1 MKQCPACNRTY
12 ADDGLSYCLEDG
24 ASLLIVEGSSN
35 QPASFDSNSDP
46 YKTLAFTPGRETSP
60 PPLAVHPVASP
71 HPPVPAQP
79 AWSPGHSPGY
89 AAAPARKSG
98 KGWIVGAIIGVALLG
113 IGIIVLLAIIGKNS
127 SATTANTN
135 RAVVESNSNR
145 AIVTNVN
152 NANRAEQQK
161 PTGVL
166 KEDFS
171 AQNWPTGEASY
182 GSFYQDG
189 EYHMVGRPKL
199 YVYMFPRDID
209 RYKSDNAIVK
219 VTARSVDGKS
229 PEYGYGLVI
238 HGKVNQTRQL
248 EGYGFLIY
256 TGAEPKYKIARFAAG
271 EPKAIVEWKASSA
284 IRRGTS
290 PNQIEVRTS
299 GSSLSLYINGQL
311 VESITDTAGITSG
324 YVGLYTSETNEVAF
338 DDMEIEPN

>member
-12 ADDGLSYCLEDG
+12 ADDGLSFCLEDG
-24 ASLLIVEGSSN
+24 ASLLSIGGSSD

-60 PPLAVHPVASP
+60 PPIAVHPVAPP
-71 HPPVPAQP
+71 HPLGPPQP
-79 AWSPGHSPGY
+79 SWSPSPGY
-89 AAAPARKSG
+89 AAGPARKSG
-98 KGWIVGAIIGVALLG
+98 KGWIVGAIVGVAVLA

-145 AIVTNVN
+145 AIV
-152 NANRAEQQK
+152 ANSNRGEART
-161 PTGVL
+161 PVGVL
-166 KEDFS
+166 KDDFS
-171 AQNWPTGEASY
+171 AQNWPTGEAAY

-199 YVYMFPRDID
+199 YVYMFPRDTNS
-209 RYKSDNAIVK
+209 YKSDDANVK

-229 PEYGYGLVI
+229 PLYGYGLVI
-238 HGKVNQTRQL
+238 HGKVTQTRQL

-271 EPKAIVEWKASSA
+271 ESKPIVEWKASSA

-299 GSSLSLYINGQL
+299 GSGLSLYINGQS
-311 VESITDTAGITSG
+311 VDSITDTAGVTSG

-338 DDMEIEPN
+338 DDMEIDRN